1 MAAIWIYI
9 GCALLLLCLCASARA
24 APSVSDLE
32 QLGEL
37 ERTLK
42 ELATSVLAMN
52 GGIAGSGESDIG
64 RPTYWANHIHSG
76 LYFSSGRG
84 FYASDSYTFGTPQSI
99 QTPTQNQRQCLP
111 AFEDEDDLWFRS

>member
-1 MAAIWIYI
+1 MMMMAKTLSPNPMAATWIYI

-64 RPTYWANHIHSG
+64 GPTYWANHIKYG

-84 FYASDSYTFGTPQSI
+84 YGERFGFGH
-99 QTPTQNQRQCLP
+99 RQLGYSGVLEQ
-111 AFEDEDDLWFRS
+111 AFAIK

>member
-1 MAAIWIYI
+1 MAATWISSI
-9 GCALLLLCLCASARA
+9 GFALLLLLCLSASARA

-52 GGIAGSGESDIG
+52 GGFAGGGESGQERTSMLGMWRTI
-64 RPTYWANHIHSG
+64 WSW
-76 LYFSSGRG
+76 
-84 FYASDSYTFGTPQSI
+84 
-99 QTPTQNQRQCLP
+99 TPTARLY
-111 AFEDEDDLWFRS
+111 WSI

>member
-1 MAAIWIYI
+1 MAATWIYI

-52 GGIAGSGESDIG
+52 GGIAGSADGDMENDLDLG
-64 RPTYWANHIHSG
+64 TD
-76 LYFSSGRG
+76 SSAILE
-84 FYASDSYTFGTPQSI
+84 YLNKLS
-99 QTPTQNQRQCLP
+99 L
-111 AFEDEDDLWFRS
+111 

>member
-1 MAAIWIYI
+1 MAATWISSI
-9 GCALLLLCLCASARA
+9 GFALLLLLCLSASARA

-52 GGIAGSGESDIG
+52 GGFAGGADVNAGDVENDLELD
-64 RPTYWANHIHSG
+64 TD
-76 LYFSSGRG
+76 SSAILE
-84 FYASDSYTFGTPQSI
+84 YLNKLS
-99 QTPTQNQRQCLP
+99 L
-111 AFEDEDDLWFRS
+111 